1 MSGLGN
7 ADYAG
12 FWIRF
17 GAYLLDLIT
26 ISILSTIIWFISFSI
41 ITSEAGIDFFVTSAE
56 SDGGLAFG
64 FVMWLL
70 FLFVFPFILVPLS
83 YFIYYPA
90 SKYQGTFGK
99 QMLGLIIVDRD
110 GSQLSLGRSF
120 LRFIG
125 TIISSII
132 LYLGFIM
139 IGFTEKK
146 QGLHDMIS
154 TTYVVYK
161 SSFNPSVASSD
172 SSIYKTDSDNPLD
185 DLL

>member
-1 MSGLGN
+1 MSDLGN
-7 ADYAG
+7 ASFAG

-17 GAYLLDLIT
+17 AAYIIDAIA
-26 ISILSTIIWFISFSI
+26 ISIIAAIIWFISFSI
-41 ITSEAGIDFFVTSAE
+41 ITSEAGINFFITSAE
-56 SDGGLAFG
+56 TDDGLAFG

-90 SKYQGTFGK
+90 SKYKGTFGK
-99 QMLGLIIVDRD
+99 QMLGLIIVDND
-110 GSQLSLGRSF
+110 GNQISLGRSF

-125 TIISSII
+125 YIIASII
-132 LYLGFIM
+132 LYLGLIM

-161 SSFNPSVASSD
+161 SSVNSSG
-172 SSIYKTDSDNPLD
+172 SLPENSTYKTDSDNPLD